1 MCSLKPPFAVVCLRQ
16 LRLGV
21 VTIIILTV
29 AGGAEEVGRHTPE
42 RVERLG

>member
-1 MCSLKPPFAVVCLRQ
+1 MFAVVCLRE

-21 VTIIILTV
+21 VTDIILTV
-29 AGGAEEVGRHTPE
+29 AEGPEEVGRHTPE